1 MVILEFD
8 FKSQNAKLVNS
19 SSSPTLSQNKK
30 GERQKFFECEPF
42 LREF

>member
-8 FKSQNAKLVNS
+8 FKSQNVKLVN

-30 GERQKFFECEPF
+30 RERQKFFECEPF